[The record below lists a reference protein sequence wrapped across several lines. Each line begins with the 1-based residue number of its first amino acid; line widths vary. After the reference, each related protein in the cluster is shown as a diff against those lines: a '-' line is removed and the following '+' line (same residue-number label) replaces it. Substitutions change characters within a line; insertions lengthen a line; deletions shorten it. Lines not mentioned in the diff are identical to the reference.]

1 MWGNIIAIHNVL
13 KKKSTKQ
20 NSQPAQYKKKIR
32 QRPYWKKKEEEK
44 FIKKNHVWKHYSNP

>member
-32 QRPYWKKKEEEK
+32 QRPYWKKKKEEK
-44 FIKKNHVWKHYSNP
+44 FIKKKPCMETL